1 MKHSFKQ
8 LFLHSLCMKGCA
20 MTHKTHLLAVVL
32 FSLTM
37 FLKIFSVIAL
47 CSLHADVEL
56 AHEGQEEVVFKK
68 KCTVIN
74 K

>member
-1 MKHSFKQ
+1 MN
-8 LFLHSLCMKGCA
+8 
-20 MTHKTHLLAVVL
+20 KTHLLAVML

-56 AHEGQEEVVFKK
+56 AHEGQEELVLKK
-68 KCTVIN
+68 KSTVIQ